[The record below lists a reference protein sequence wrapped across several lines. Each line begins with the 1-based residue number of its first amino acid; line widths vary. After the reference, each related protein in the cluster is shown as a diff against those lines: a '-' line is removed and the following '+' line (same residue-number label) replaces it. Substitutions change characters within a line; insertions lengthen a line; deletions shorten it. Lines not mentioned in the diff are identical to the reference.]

1 MNYQQ
6 PELRRALAADYAIGL
21 MPLTA
26 RRRFENL
33 LLDDPSLRRELAQ
46 WQESLVGLTSPLE
59 SQVVP
64 ERVWRA
70 IVARIDP
77 QELHIPAKRPFWN
90 WLRVTALACSLVVAG
105 ILGVIYTRDTA
116 TFNATLVASNQQPAL
131 AVQAY
136 EHYLKVEP
144 LALASVEPGRSLELW
159 AIPADGVPVSL
170 GVIPNDGKGRV
181 ELSERQR
188 TLIGTPTT
196 LAITLE
202 PQGGSPSGKPTGPVL
217 YQGKLASL

>member
-26 RRRFENL
+26 RRRFESL
-33 LLDDPSLRRELAQ
+33 MLDDPSLRRELAQ
-46 WQESLVGLTSPLE
+46 WQESLVGLTSCLPPQE
-59 SQVVP
+59 VP
-64 ERVWRA
+64 ERVWHA

-77 QELHIPAKRPFWN
+77 QQLHVPAKRPFWN
-90 WLRVTALACSLVVAG
+90 WLRLTAVACSLVVAG
-105 ILGVIYTRDTA
+105 ILGVIYNRDTA
-116 TFNATLVASNQQPAL
+116 TFNATLVATNQQPAL

-136 EHYLKVEP
+136 DRYLKVEP
-144 LALASVEPGRSLELW
+144 LAVALVEPGRSLELW

-170 GVIPNDGKGRV
+170 GVIPNDGKSRV
-181 ELSERQR
+181 ELSEHQR
-188 TLIGTPTT
+188 TLISTPTT

-217 YQGKLASL
+217 YKGKLASL